1 MDTDIA
7 ELIDLKDTDITQ
19 INTTAEL
26 KEKLNKDFSLFLSA
40 IKQIHKKETEK
51 SSNNSTSQIALTE
64 SEKKELYISLN
75 NSYNPF
81 QNMEKSSTIE
91 NIDFNKLNIFKYF
104 LNYGSFIKSL
114 NNNNN
119 FNNSDCNQ
127 QEAQSPL
134 NQMNTKKNDQ
144 AINFVNSLC
153 MIFIGNNIHQRI
165 LDEISRKTNIFILK
179 GDYFNSLGYS
189 TIASLGNPY
198 LIRLYAKINENFAK
212 SVFFKTNAKAFENKS
227 AFYTKLFDY
236 MVRKNIG
243 FYYLGCLGICELYNK
258 KFFIANKDL
267 VKEFTFKYGVLLY
280 LREELAFLKD
290 KSMEY
295 YVRIKIN

>member
-1 MDTDIA
+1 MDSELH
-7 ELIDLKDTDITQ
+7 ELIDLKENNNQ
-19 INTTAEL
+19 IKNSAEL
-26 KEKLNKDFSLFLSA
+26 KEKINKDFSLFLTA
-40 IKQIHKKETEK
+40 IKKIYKMEREK
-51 SSNNSTSQIALTE
+51 SLDNYTGENALSK
-64 SEKKELYISLN
+64 SEKIESYNSFN
-75 NSYNPF
+75 HSYNPF

-91 NIDFNKLNIFKYF
+91 KIDFNKLNIFKYF

-114 NNNNN
+114 NNYNGQDESKSSINQSNNK
-119 FNNSDCNQ
+119 NND
-127 QEAQSPL
+127 
-134 NQMNTKKNDQ
+134 K

-212 SVFFKTNAKAFENKS
+212 SIFFKANSKALENKS
-227 AFYTKLFDY
+227 FFYSKLFDY
-236 MVRKNIG
+236 IVRKNIG
-243 FYYLGCLGICELYNK
+243 FYYLGCLGLCELYNK
-258 KFFIANKDL
+258 KYFIANKDM

-280 LREELAFLKD
+280 IREELAFLKD

-295 YVRIKIN
+295 YVRNFIIFC